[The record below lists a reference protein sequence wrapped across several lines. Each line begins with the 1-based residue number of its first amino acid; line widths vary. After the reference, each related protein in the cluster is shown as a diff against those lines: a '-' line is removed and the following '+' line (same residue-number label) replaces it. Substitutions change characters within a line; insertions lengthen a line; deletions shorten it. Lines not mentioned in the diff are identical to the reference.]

1 MAKTKKL
8 TVSAMMI
15 ALYVVLMYF
24 TQGFAFGQY
33 QLRIATSLYAFAYFF
48 PFLVLP
54 MGIANMLSNMV
65 MGGMGIFDTLGGFA
79 AGVLTTLLMVL
90 IRKKNWSSWLVALP
104 IAFVP
109 SLLVPIWLS
118 KIIGVPYLALFVS
131 LFVGQAAAGI
141 IGAVIV
147 QVMKDKIPYLVN
159 GEEKRGDRAEN
170 QRAA

>member
-8 TVSAMMI
+8 TISAMMI
-15 ALYVVLMYF
+15 AVYVVLMYC
-24 TQGFAFGQY
+24 TQSFAFGQY

-54 MGIANMLSNMV
+54 MGIANMLSNML
-65 MGGMGIFDTLGGFA
+65 MGGMGVFDILGGFA
-79 AGVLTTLLMVL
+79 AGILTTLLMVL

-118 KIIGVPYLALFVS
+118 KIINVPYLALFVS
-131 LFVGQAAAGI
+131 LFVGQAVAGV
-141 IGAVIV
+141 IGAVMV
-147 QVMKDKIPYLVN
+147 NVMKSRIPYIT
-159 GEEKRGDRAEN
+159 EIAMKRGEDTADERTA
-170 QRAA
+170 

>member
-8 TVSAMMI
+8 TISAMMI
-15 ALYVVLMYF
+15 ALYVVLMYC
-24 TQGFAFGQY
+24 TQSFAFGQY

-65 MGGMGIFDTLGGFA
+65 MGGMGVFDIVGGFA
-79 AGVLTTLLMVL
+79 AGILTTLLMVL
-90 IRKKNWSSWLVALP
+90 IRRKNWSSWLVALP

-118 KIIGVPYLALFVS
+118 KIIGVPYPALFVS
-131 LFVGQAAAGI
+131 LFVGQAVAGI
-141 IGAVIV
+141 IGAAIV
-147 QVMKDKIPYLVN
+147 KVMKDKIPLIMGDMMQR
-159 GEEKRGDRAEN
+159 GENTAD
-170 QRAA
+170 QRTA